1 MVERRVGKAQK
12 RLFRHGV
19 FKFVVVKKIWGE
31 PIRVVSAD
39 GAENC
44 VDLRVAER
52 VQQVLRAV
60 LGVRGE

>member
-19 FKFVVVKKIWGE
+19 FELVVGEKIRGE
-31 PIRVVSAD
+31 PVRVVSAD

>member
-19 FKFVVVKKIWGE
+19 FELVVGEKIRGE
-31 PIRVVSAD
+31 PVRVVSAD
-39 GAENC
+39 GAEDR
-44 VDLRVAER
+44 VDLRGAER